1 MGRKN
6 ISQGKSRKSSQ
17 KTNKFAVN
25 KASAVTDVRKSR
37 VQVKNK
43 GVQTEIGSLD
53 HEMCTSEEPPLEYWK
68 VLAEQ
73 RRQALAETL
82 QENEELHSEN
92 ETLRKK
98 IAELERR
105 LENKDYFAMMYQIA
119 CNDSTQD
126 Q

>member
-1 MGRKN
+1 MMDRAKRVPLSGQEN

-53 HEMCTSEEPPLEYWK
+53 HEMCTSVALRERDPKKENCRVREK
-68 VLAEQ
+68 TGEQ
-73 RRQALAETL
+73 GLLCHDVSDCL
-82 QENEELHSEN
+82 Q
-92 ETLRKK
+92 
-98 IAELERR
+98 
-105 LENKDYFAMMYQIA
+105 
-119 CNDSTQD
+119 
-126 Q
+126 